1 MSTKLFE
8 VEVVRDG
15 DLFIARITLQ
25 SGEVVSIESE
35 NLDEV
40 LENLSTELQEKYDLL

>member
-1 MSTKLFE
+1 
-8 VEVVRDG
+8 VVRDG
-15 DLFIARITLQ
+15 DIFIARITLQ

-40 LENLSTELQEKYDLL
+40 LENLSSELQEKYDAL

>member
-15 DLFIARITLQ
+15 DIFIARITLQ

-40 LENLSTELQEKYDLL
+40 LENLSSELQEKYDAL